1 MSSDIQVIDL
11 KHMDYRQ
18 AFTIQEK
25 IYQGCD
31 EKRYPDTII
40 FQQNDPVITLGRS
53 SDVTHLLK
61 SVEQLQNL
69 GIQVVVVD
77 RGGDITYHG
86 PGQLVISVLIH
97 IRNYSMNVHQYLRNL
112 EEAVIRTLDFYGI
125 QGRRMEGK
133 SGVWVGNE
141 KIAATGIGVTHG
153 ITRHGIAINID
164 PDMKHFTYIVPC
176 GISDG
181 GVTSFKK
188 LGVEIKDINEIKNL
202 FIQEFNKI
210 FNTAVVAPVWKEG
223 DNSNEV

>member
-31 EKRYPDTII
+31 VKRYPDTII

-125 QGRRMEGK
+125 QGRRIEGK

-164 PDMKHFTYIVPC
+164 PDMKHFTYI
-176 GISDG
+176 
-181 GVTSFKK
+181 
-188 LGVEIKDINEIKNL
+188 EIGRASCRER
-202 FIQEFNKI
+202 
-210 FNTAVVAPVWKEG
+210 V
-223 DNSNEV
+223 